1 MPDPR
6 LIECS
11 NLTAFMRH
19 AGETAFEAMAAHANA
34 DPAWLMRQVFGFCDC
49 GHFQDDK
56 EASCR
61 D

>member
-1 MPDPR
+1 
-6 LIECS
+6 
-11 NLTAFMRH
+11 MRR
-19 AGETAFEAMAAHANA
+19 AGEPAFKALAAHADA
-34 DPAWLMRQVFGFCDC
+34 DPAWLMRQVFGFCDS

>member
-1 MPDPR
+1 
-6 LIECS
+6 
-11 NLTAFMRH
+11 MRRV
-19 AGETAFEAMAAHANA
+19 GEPAFEALAAHADA
-34 DPAWLMRQVFGFCDC
+34 GPAWLMRQVFGFCDS